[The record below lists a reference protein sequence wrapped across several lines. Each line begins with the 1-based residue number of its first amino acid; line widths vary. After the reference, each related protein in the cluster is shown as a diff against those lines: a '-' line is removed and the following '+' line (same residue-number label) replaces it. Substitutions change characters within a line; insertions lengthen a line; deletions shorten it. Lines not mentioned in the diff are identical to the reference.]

1 MSTPTPE
8 TNVAGPP
15 RVAMPLTIDIAL
27 IRWSVV
33 CGTWDDMSSG
43 HAPNL
48 QAFLAGWCCR
58 VIGATM
64 PICLGTMRDSFRV
77 GWREA
82 DQQVEIAAREIRSGR
97 IVKEEE

>member
-1 MSTPTPE
+1 MTTPNAT
-8 TNVAGPP
+8 AGSQQQL
-15 RVAMPLTIDIAL
+15 VMPLTLDIAL

-33 CGTWDDMSSG
+33 CASWGELSSG

-58 VIGATM
+58 VIGATT
-64 PICLGTMRDSFRV
+64 PICLGPMRDSFRV

-82 DQQVEIAAREIRSGR
+82 DQQVQIADRHNRELSHGPQ
-97 IVKEEE
+97 